1 MSEFRCDERIGVQ
14 LATRFLQSKDSFTGY
29 VEVQKHLKMPQLR
42 EATTKAR
49 VLDLATAELGA
60 SFLTTDDAA
69 EVLLR
74 RMLALILGCRAG
86 QGSGAKMRFVEPI
99 EELPGA
105 DICSDVL
112 EELLVKLEKKAE
124 VSIKLEKLAY
134 ELENAKKS

>member
-1 MSEFRCDERIGVQ
+1 M
-14 LATRFLQSKDSFTGY
+14 
-29 VEVQKHLKMPQLR
+29 QKHLNMPQLR
-42 EATTKAR
+42 EAMTDAR

-60 SFLTTDDAA
+60 SFLATDAA

-74 RMLALILGCRAG
+74 RMLALILGCRTG
-86 QGSGAKMRFVEPI
+86 LGSGAKMRFVEPI